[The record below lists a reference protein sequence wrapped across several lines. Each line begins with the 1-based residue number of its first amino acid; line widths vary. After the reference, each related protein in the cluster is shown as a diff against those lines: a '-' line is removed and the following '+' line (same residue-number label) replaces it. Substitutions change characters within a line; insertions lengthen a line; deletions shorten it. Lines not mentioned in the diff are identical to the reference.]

1 MKLALGFLTL
11 LSFGLFPCKSQVQR
25 QNMSQDLK
33 LFNQSFHFNSYIL
46 KYQGYWVMFFC
57 LKKYSNKASPL
68 CINTNPLITNQPA
81 ETVFLCRRHSR
92 QQPSLLPR
100 KVAYTCSTCLVL
112 SMTQTNQILNH
123 LL

>member
-57 LKKYSNKASPL
+57 LKKYSNKASPF
-68 CINTNPLITNQPA
+68 A
-81 ETVFLCRRHSR
+81 
-92 QQPSLLPR
+92 
-100 KVAYTCSTCLVL
+100 ST
-112 SMTQTNQILNH
+112 QIQH
-123 LL
+123 LQIAS